1 MNMKKPFLLL
11 IFISVQFAFAQ
22 RKVEPTDQF
31 TISGKVKTELKF
43 TLADLESYE
52 TKVIPDIMVTNNSGE
67 VKSTAKGLKG
77 IPLKIILE
85 KLEFPIEKPK
95 ELNEFYFT
103 FIASDGYKVVF
114 SWNEVF
120 NTETGNNI
128 YIVTEKDG
136 KKIKEMEDRI
146 LIVTTTDFKTGRRHI
161 KGLEKIVVSRVE

>member
-1 MNMKKPFLLL
+1 MKQLFFLFLL
-11 IFISVQFAFAQ
+11 ISVQTNFAQ
-22 RKVEPTDQF
+22 RKVEPTNQF
-31 TISGKVKTELKF
+31 AISGKVKAELKF

-52 TKVIPDIMVTNNSGE
+52 TKAIPDIVVTNNSGE
-67 VKSTAKGLKG
+67 VKSTAKGMKG
-77 IPLKIILE
+77 ILLKTILD

-103 FIASDGYKVVF
+103 FIASDGYKAVF
-114 SWNEVF
+114 SWNEIF

-136 KKIKEMEDRI
+136 KKLKEMEERI

-161 KGLEKIVVSRVE
+161 KGLEKIIVSRVD